1 MDKEQEFIMK
11 PKVDY
16 CFKELMQEAC
26 VRNGFISALL
36 ALRPEEIQKT
46 ELMPTHL
53 RQMYGEDKLGILD
66 VRVLMSD
73 GTQLLSLIH
82 I

>member
-36 ALRPEEIQKT
+36 ALHGGCWKA
-46 ELMPTHL
+46 
-53 RQMYGEDKLGILD
+53 
-66 VRVLMSD
+66 VC
-73 GTQLLSLIH
+73 
-82 I
+82 